1 MAKNVSV
8 FLQKKVEQGIQQGAE
23 KIRNKIKEH
32 EQKRGFFFFLSFFLI
47 FFFKLNLKER
57 GSVKK
62 LFGIPLEDAV
72 LVGNHSYEI
81 PFIVE
86 KVIQYVEQNR
96 EFLFIDLFPLSSLI
110 FHLFFSSPKI
120 CILRE
125 SLD

>member
-32 EQKRGFFFFLSFFLI
+32 EQKRGFFFFPFFFFHFFFFLSFFLIFFFLI
-47 FFFKLNLKER
+47 FFFKLNIKER

-96 EFLFIDLFPLSSLI
+96 EFLFIDLFPLFPI
-110 FHLFFSSPKI
+110 
-120 CILRE
+120 
-125 SLD
+125 